1 MKTASLIALFASLA
15 APAFATVTM
24 EFQLGGVQVPAGSVG
39 VLVAD
44 TGANGFTSPFT
55 SAGTTLDAGEKIGT
69 DDTIVAVFDPSTL
82 SDFTSGEGFSAL
94 ISGIDYTALGLA
106 QDQTLIF
113 YVFPEQNAGG
123 QLRDGEPH
131 VAYTTTDTTPNST
144 MDFSLPRDGGSYL
157 LAALGSEV
165 GGNADLA
172 SVDISPFNHTATGNP
187 LNRSLTQTAEHTYF
201 FEVTSAGLLQ
211 IAGTGAA
218 GLRAELYGPDGQ
230 LIAEADGN
238 GNFAFE
244 EDLELGFHTLV
255 VFRNIGGPT
264 NLPYSLE
271 VTDESGVVIPDVSVG
286 NLPSAPIG
294 NDVFGGAG
302 QLAGLVSA
310 KARPVTGFARV
321 GNDGDLAEILAVRGT
336 PGNGFCK
343 INFLAPGNVTSAMI
357 AGTFRTP
364 TLASADA
371 PLSMRVQFLP
381 NKKKLTKKRGKRK
394 VTLRKTF
401 TTTVRATPTVSTA
414 DADAATIRVQTR

>member
-1 MKTASLIALFASLA
+1 MKAALLIALSASLA

-24 EFQLGGVQVPAGSVG
+24 EFQLGGVQIPAGSVG

-44 TGANGFTSPFT
+44 TGANGFASPHT
-55 SAGTTLDAGEKIGT
+55 SAGTALTPGETIGA
-69 DDTIVAVFDPSTL
+69 DDTIVAVFNPSTL
-82 SDFTSGEGFSAL
+82 NDFTSGEGFSAL
-94 ISGIDYTALGLA
+94 VSGLDYSALGVA
-106 QDQTLIF
+106 ESQNLIF
-113 YVFPEQNAGG
+113 YVFPDRFADEA
-123 QLRDGEPH
+123 LRDGEPH

-172 SVDISPFNHTATGNP
+172 PVDISQFNHTAVGSP
-187 LNRSLTQTAEHTYF
+187 VNRSLTQTAEHSYF
-201 FEVTSAGLLQ
+201 FEVTSAGILR

-238 GNFAFE
+238 GNFDFE
-244 EDLELGFHTLV
+244 EDLGLGFHTLV
-255 VFRNIGGPT
+255 VFRNAGGPT
-264 NLPYSLE
+264 QLAYSLQ
-271 VTDESGVVIPDVSVG
+271 VTDEGGVVIPDVSVG
-286 NLPSAPIG
+286 NIPSAPIG
-294 NDVFGGAG
+294 NDVYGGAG
-302 QLAGLVSA
+302 QLASLVSA

-321 GNDGDLAEILAVRGT
+321 GNDGTLSEILAVRGT

-364 TLASADA
+364 QLASSDA
-371 PLSMRVQFLP
+371 PLSMRVQFIP
-381 NKKKLTKKRGKRK
+381 NKKKLTKKRGKRS

-401 TTTVRATPTVSTA
+401 TTSVRASATVSTA
-414 DADAATIRVQTR
+414 DADSASIRVQTR